1 MILSGRFLKSLRFL
15 TVKHPT
21 EIYFRYWW
29 QMTQVMLKY
38 FSQKYYFIK
47 TLARGPSMIG
57 SD

>member
-29 QMTQVMLKY
+29 QMTQAMFKYEVKNINLNLK
-38 FSQKYYFIK
+38 F
-47 TLARGPSMIG
+47 
-57 SD
+57 